1 MKLVKGWKPIRISQE
16 VYNDVEYRR
25 NQIKTDVEVPPGVM
39 LEYAYLLLL
48 KEKNI
53 LDGTSYNTERQ
64 RFEQIKRIYGLQE
77 EKIY

>member
-1 MKLVKGWKPIRISQE
+1 MKLVRGWKPIRISQE
-16 VYNDVEYRR
+16 VYNDVEWRR
-25 NQIKTDVEVPPGVM
+25 KQIKTDVEVPPGVM

-53 LDGTSYNTERQ
+53 IDGEVYKTERQ

-77 EKIY
+77 EKF

>member
-1 MKLVKGWKPIRISQE
+1 MKLVEGWKPIRISQE

-25 NQIKTDVEVPPGVM
+25 KQIKTDVEVPPGVM

-53 LDGTSYNTERQ
+53 IDGEVYGTERQ

-77 EKIY
+77 EKF

>member
-16 VYNDVEYRR
+16 VYNDVDFRR
-25 NQIKTDVEVPPGVM
+25 KQLRTDVEVPPGVM

-53 LDGTSYNTERQ
+53 IKGDSYKTERK
-64 RFEQIKRIYGLQE
+64 RFQQIKRIYGLEQE
-77 EKIY
+77 KF

>member
-16 VYNDVEYRR
+16 VYADVEFRR
-25 NQIKTDVEVPPGVM
+25 KQIKTDVEVPPGVM

-48 KEKNI
+48 KEKHI
-53 LDGTSYNTERQ
+53 MTGDLYKEERQ

-77 EKIY
+77 EKF

>member
-1 MKLVKGWKPIRISQE
+1 MKLVEGWKPIRISQE

-25 NQIKTDVEVPPGVM
+25 KQIKTDVEVPPGVM

-53 LDGTSYNTERQ
+53 IDGEVYKTERQ

-77 EKIY
+77 EKF